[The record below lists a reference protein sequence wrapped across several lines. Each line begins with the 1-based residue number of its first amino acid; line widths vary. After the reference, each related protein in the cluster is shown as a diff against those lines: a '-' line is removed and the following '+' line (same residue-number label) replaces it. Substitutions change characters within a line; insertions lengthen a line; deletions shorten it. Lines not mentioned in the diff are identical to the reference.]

1 MSRRSGVRGPHSA
14 LTDFLRE
21 RGIRVQN
28 LGRRNTNSASES
40 PAPGTPLGDEPAP
53 SAAEETVVQGT
64 GTTED
69 EVDVGE
75 GSSTIVTTS
84 VQETSTSTP
93 TLIVA
98 VGEPAPAPGPSTT
111 GKRKRAPAKKNAKK
125 RVDDSDFSDADDDA
139 GGPSAPKGKSTGP
152 SKRSAFSHK
161 KRLGPGM
168 IDFCAQC
175 NCRFTITAYTVSTP
189 EETGLLC
196 HTCGAAASTG
206 DGKAKGKAA
215 APKKAVKRKR
225 AAKGKFFDEEKK
237 IGTLQDRC
245 IQLIAKHIHD
255 IDVLGDIGSLNLDKI
270 CQIISRNRSL
280 TPSTIN
286 LFLDAGVESVKLYD
300 CSKLGV
306 EEFRAVA
313 AKCPFAKELY
323 LKWCG
328 RITDDVIQYYGD
340 HLSQLTKTTFTGP
353 FLVTVSAWRKFLSTT
368 STRIESFQL
377 SDTSRWDAET
387 MNTLVDACPSLT
399 SLRLSRIT
407 PLDDEIV
414 RLVSGLPNLTCLDLS
429 WPGQAVSDAAI
440 IDVLNT
446 IGSGLLE
453 LNLDGHGTLT
463 DAVLATIRECCGRLL
478 RLSLSECETFTAEG
492 ITTLFTDWDLNTG
505 LTHLNLSRVLGVSDE
520 ALEAVIGHS
529 AATLVSLDINS
540 CDELTSAP
548 LHTLASATA
557 SSDILE
563 YIDVSFVRCVD
574 DIVLEALGRVTPISA
589 ASGERG
595 EVGEGEGR
603 RETTKRVVRCFGDNR
618 VTETA
623 RVGEGVRLVG
633 RESDMM

>member
-1 MSRRSGVRGPHSA
+1 SGVRGPHSA

-40 PAPGTPLGDEPAP
+40 PAPGTLLVA
-53 SAAEETVVQGT
+53 
-64 GTTED
+64 
-69 EVDVGE
+69 
-75 GSSTIVTTS
+75 
-84 VQETSTSTP
+84 
-93 TLIVA
+93 VA
-98 VGEPAPAPGPSTT
+98 VGNPAPAPGPSIG
-111 GKRKRAPAKKNAKK
+111 GKRKRAPAKKKNKK
-125 RVDDSDFSDADDDA
+125 RDDDSDFSDADNDA
-139 GGPSAPKGKSTGP
+139 GGPSAPKDKATGP

-175 NCRFTITAYTVSTP
+175 NCRFTITAYTVSTTD
-189 EETGLLC
+189 ETGLLC
-196 HTCGAAASTG
+196 HTCGSAASTG
-206 DGKAKGKAA
+206 DGKAADKAA
-215 APKKAVKRKR
+215 APKKVVKRKR

-255 IDVLGDIGSLNLDKI
+255 IDMLGDIGSLNLDKI

-306 EEFRAVA
+306 EEFRAVG
-313 AKCPFAKELY
+313 AKCPFANELY

-328 RITDDVIQYYGD
+328 RITDDVVQYYAD
-340 HLSQLTKTTFTGP
+340 HLTQLTKTTFTGP
-353 FLVTVSAWRKFLSTT
+353 FLVTVSAWRQFLSTT
-368 STRIESFQL
+368 STRLESFQL

-387 MNTLVDACPSLT
+387 MNTLVDACPNLI

-414 RLVSGLPNLTCLDLS
+414 RLATGLPNLTSLDLS
-429 WPGQAVSDAAI
+429 WPGKAVSDAAI

-453 LNLDGHGTLT
+453 LNLDGHGMLT
-463 DAVLATIRECCGRLL
+463 DAVLATIRECCGRLQK
-478 RLSLSECETFTAEG
+478 LSMSECETFTAEG
-492 ITTLFTDWDLNTG
+492 ITALFTQWDLNTG
-505 LTHLNLSRVLGVSDE
+505 LTHLNLSRVLGMNDE

-529 AATLVSLDINS
+529 VATLVSLDINS

-574 DIVLEALGRVTPISA
+574 DIVVEAL
-589 ASGERG
+589 
-595 EVGEGEGR
+595 
-603 RETTKRVVRCFGDNR
+603 
-618 VTETA
+618 
-623 RVGEGVRLVG
+623 
-633 RESDMM
+633 